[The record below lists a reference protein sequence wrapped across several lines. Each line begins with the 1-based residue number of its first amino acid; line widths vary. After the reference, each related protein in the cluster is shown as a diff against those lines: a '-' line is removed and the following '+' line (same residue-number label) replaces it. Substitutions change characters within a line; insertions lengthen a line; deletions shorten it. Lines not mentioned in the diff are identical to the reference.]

1 MLERFGLN
9 VVTKIYQDSTM
20 DSVIHHIQMKEGK
33 YQLVI
38 LVDKNQLDGFAVAQE
53 MQNKELTSKYPIV
66 LVSSNDKTG
75 NYKTCRKLGI
85 DYYLIEPFE
94 TKEVFDVLSEV
105 FPKIEDRKSFESMLN
120 ALPEELSILLAED
133 NLINQKVAQ
142 SIFKNIGYEIEIAK
156 NGKEAVEM
164 MEQGS
169 YDVVF
174 MDLLMPEM
182 DGYQATSQIRKSGHT
197 LPIIAMSADEDDI
210 IRKAAFAAGMN
221 EYVSKPARVENVK
234 QLLIKLFSTT
244 I

>member
-1 MLERFGLN
+1 
-9 VVTKIYQDSTM
+9 
-20 DSVIHHIQMKEGK
+20 MKEGV

-38 LVDKNQLDGFAVAQE
+38 LVDKNQLDGFAVAQD
-53 MQNKELTSKYPIV
+53 MQNKELTEKYPIV

-94 TKEVFDVLSEV
+94 TKEVFDVLSEL
-105 FPKIEDRKSFESMLN
+105 FPGIVDLKNFEPMLN
-120 ALPEELSILLAED
+120 ALPGELSILLAED

-142 SIFKNIGYEIEIAK
+142 SIFKNIGYEIDIAK

-164 MEQGS
+164 MEKGK
-169 YDVVF
+169 YDVLF

-182 DGYQATSQIRKSGHT
+182 DGYQSTREIRKLGHT
-197 LPIIAMSADEDDI
+197 LPIIAMSADEDDVT
-210 IRKAAFAAGMN
+210 RKAAFEAGMVD
-221 EYVSKPARVENVK
+221 YVRKPARVETIK
-234 QLLIKLFSTT
+234 QLLIKLFSTS